1 MTFGSG
7 ANGCLGH
14 GNYHDVTQVKN
25 YLWIRVTVYCS
36 MSSE

>member
-14 GNYHDVTQVKN
+14 GNHNDVAQVSGKF
-25 YLWIRVTVYCS
+25 IK
-36 MSSE
+36 